1 MAHNV
6 DPVISGHDNF
16 KECFIFNIFVKNVPN
31 TSQNYLSRSGKK
43 SIHVRKK
50 KQNIRA
56 EQKLGGKKI
65 KTQTSKEA
73 KIVFEQAQN
82 E

>member
-1 MAHNV
+1 M
-6 DPVISGHDNF
+6 
-16 KECFIFNIFVKNVPN
+16 PN